1 MGFDLTNVKSV
12 AIPDGNIKSISV
24 GGVEI
29 WKKESAPPADKY
41 SWEAVLAS
49 VRAGTYATDYAI
61 GDLIPTDLGTEG
73 LVNMQIVGFN
83 VDDRADGNGKAHIS
97 FISKEL
103 LNTDNSMNPARTP
116 SSAPY
121 DEGTGSIGG
130 WEKSEMRA
138 YMKNTIKPLIP
149 AEVRSAILEVTKTSY
164 AFDTAGTAYLQ
175 TTQDDAWIPSTGDLA
190 YSDKKETSG
199 TMYSEM
205 FPDIESHKKYK
216 VGSTSAATWWLRSAS
231 GNGTSFCYVKY
242 DSGNWNYYKSAGSY
256 GVALGFCI

>member
-12 AIPDGNIKSISV
+12 AIPDGNVKSISV

-49 VRAGTYATDYAI
+49 VRAGTYANDYSI
-61 GDLIPTDLGTEG
+61 GDLIPTDLGAEG
-73 LVNMQIVGFN
+73 LVNMQIVGFD

-103 LNTDNSMNPARTP
+103 LNTDHRMNPARKEP
-116 SSAPY
+116 PPPY

-138 YMKNTIKPLIP
+138 YIKNTIKPLIP
-149 AEVRSAILEVTKTSY
+149 ANVRSAILEVTKTSD
-164 AFDTAGTAYLQ
+164 AFNTEGISYQQ
-175 TTQDDAWIPSTGDLA
+175 TTQDDVWLPSTRDLA

-199 TMYSEM
+199 PMYSEM
-205 FPDIESHKKYK
+205 FPDIASHKKYK
-216 VGSTSAATWWLRSAS
+216 VGSTSASYWWLRSAGFS
-231 GNGTSFCYVKY
+231 GYYFSDVMSS
-242 DSGNWNYYKSAGSY
+242 SGGQNDNYATASL